1 MHFTTDR
8 SMTMI
13 KAPLISIQTLE
24 KMIQG
29 ATTTMRQASQLRI
42 TKGSIGPRRQNKV
55 LEKLYMTMTAVMKR
69 QLPEV
74 VGFTNRISF
83 IYI

>member
-8 SMTMI
+8 PMTMI
-13 KAPLISIQTLE
+13 KAPSISIQTLE
-24 KMIQG
+24 KMIQR
-29 ATTTMRQASQLRI
+29 ATTMTRQASQLRI
-42 TKGSIGPRRQNKV
+42 TKGSIGPGRQNKV